1 MRARRAATSGRQRIL
16 AAEAIAAQLRRLP
29 AISAARNIAGYVA
42 CSGEI
47 PLHRVADSVI
57 ARGQQWLLPVV
68 VDNAT
73 PLHFVPWR
81 QDSEMVPNRF
91 GIPEPTPPFD
101 EEFEGP
107 DLDVVLA
114 PLLAFD
120 RLGHRLGTGGGYYD
134 RSLSHLL
141 DRSRPSKPVLVG
153 VAWAF
158 QEAPLVQES
167 WDVRLDWV
175 VTENELIQCQ
185 D

>member
-1 MRARRAATSGRQRIL
+1 MRARRDATSGRQRIL
-16 AAEAIAAQLRRLP
+16 AAEAVAAHLRRLP
-29 AISAARNIAGYVA
+29 VISAACNIAGYVA
-42 CSGEI
+42 CNGEI
-47 PLHRVADSVI
+47 ALHRVADAVL
-57 ARGQQWLLPVV
+57 ARGHRWLLPVV
-68 VDNAT
+68 VDKAA
-73 PLHFVPWR
+73 PLRFVPWR
-81 QDSEMVPNRF
+81 QDSEMRPNRF

-101 EEFEGP
+101 EELEGP

-120 RLGHRLGTGGGYYD
+120 RIGHRLGAGGGYYD
-134 RSLSHLL
+134 RSLSHLI

-158 QEAPLVQES
+158 QEAPLVPET